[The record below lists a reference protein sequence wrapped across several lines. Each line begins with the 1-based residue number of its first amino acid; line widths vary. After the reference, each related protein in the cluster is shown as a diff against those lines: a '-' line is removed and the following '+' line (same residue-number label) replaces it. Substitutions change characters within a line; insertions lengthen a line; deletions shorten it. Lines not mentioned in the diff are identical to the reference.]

1 MTHITLT
8 DNCIANPPPI
18 SAVLKSNRSPEQAI
32 YVYQDLQQVAGKSL
46 GELCK
51 ENEQLLVFPH
61 CLGEQ
66 DKSIQELS
74 VCELVGTPCYD
85 KENRLLHVN
94 EVKIKT
100 GNLMGFVGF
109 SGKGGFGTQLEIRS
123 RFTDNSGKDF
133 FLHYLLERVFKI
145 NLFNLN
151 YSFNQAPGLE
161 FLYLLFPHFLKKAL
175 RQGVFRSYQTFE
187 KNDSAV
193 RGAVN
198 IPRHLRQN
206 LPSKGTVAYRSRE
219 YSYDNAMTQ
228 LIRHTIEFIR
238 RIDLGQRVLSQDD
251 ETRQSVQ
258 QIEMATNGTYSL
270 QKRQKV
276 LQENLRPVHHPY
288 YTQYRNLQ
296 KLCLMILS
304 HAAVQYENS
313 LHSLYGILFDGAWLW
328 EEYLAWILCYPDLG
342 TKTFCHPENQAGR
355 GGLSLFDN
363 SCSNLEETAFS
374 KCYRRIY
381 PDFYRLNSH
390 DADVQEGVV
399 LDAKYKHLEKSLV
412 RDDLYQIISYMH
424 TMKMSCGGFLYP
436 YQCEGEAENLQ
447 HQCYKL
453 AGYGG
458 TIHVLGIPIPQAEDY
473 NHFKAKMKTL
483 ESNLLER
490 VNHDL

>member
-32 YVYQDLQQVAGKSL
+32 YVYKDLQQVAGKSL

-251 ETRQSVQ
+251 ETRQAVQ
-258 QIEMATNGTYSL
+258 QIEMATNRTYSL

-328 EEYLAWILCYPDLG
+328 EEYLARILCDAKLG
-342 TKTFCHPENQAGR
+342 EKQFIHPTNKNR
-355 GGLSLFDN
+355 KGGIALFNNSKDDN
-363 SCSNLEETAFS
+363 EKISFS

-381 PDFYRLNSH
+381 PDFYREN
-390 DADVQEGVV
+390 VV
-399 LDAKYKHLEKSLV
+399 CGLQNGMILDAKYKGLEQGLV

-483 ESNLLER
+483 EADLLKHL
-490 VNHDL
+490 NHDL